1 MITPVGHVAALVLGF
16 VGGGPGL
23 LPVVPWA
30 GLIREPPAPRAAGS
44 GQRASPGG
52 RVARHSLSSA
62 GKHSSPL
69 LSREAEKARKGG
81 VPRGSSPGGGAT

>member
-1 MITPVGHVAALVLGF
+1 MITPVGRVAALVLGF

-44 GQRASPGG
+44 GQRASLGDVRP
-52 RVARHSLSSA
+52 AILS
-62 GKHSSPL
+62 HL
-69 LSREAEKARKGG
+69 LGNIQA
-81 VPRGSSPGGGAT
+81 PC

>member
-1 MITPVGHVAALVLGF
+1 MITPVGRVAALVLGF

-44 GQRASPGG
+44 GLHQGDVRPAI
-52 RVARHSLSSA
+52 LS
-62 GKHSSPL
+62 HL
-69 LSREAEKARKGG
+69 LGNIQ
-81 VPRGSSPGGGAT
+81 PPC